1 MYRYIILY
9 HFKVWYFNTFLQILL
24 QVWPNVNHY
33 ARNLLKDSIEPAV
46 AESLANYKMNGFKFE
61 RMILGTIVSIIK
73 QYRLRY
79 SSLFFVLLM
88 SLTAFNLRNVPT
100 WQFNLQAPRV
110 GGVKVYDKN
119 LSRDEIIMDIDLL

>member
-1 MYRYIILY
+1 MKLCIDILY
-9 HFKVWYFNTFLQILL
+9 INTFLQILL

>member
-9 HFKVWYFNTFLQILL
+9 HFIVWYFNTFLQILL